1 MKGKSKDQI
10 KPRNNGQWTEGRF
23 RGFVTATLRAG
34 MRRWPPKWAVK
45 EKAKVG
51 IKLNRRTGR
60 KCIHYLCASCGNG
73 FPNSLVQVDHILPV
87 GSSKTWDEYIERL
100 FCEAGNLQVLCKAC
114 HKKKTKIDNQANRS
128 RPRRKH
134 RSNTST
140 GPGSGSI
147 PT

>member
-34 MRRWPPKWAVK
+34 MRRWPPKWEVLKQAC
-45 EKAKVG
+45 
-51 IKLNRRTGR
+51 IGR
-60 KCIHYLCASCGNG
+60 KVNKKTKRIAAHYVCAKCA
-73 FPNSLVQVDHILPV
+73 VQVDHILPV

-114 HKKKTKIDNQANRS
+114 HNKKTKIDNQANRS